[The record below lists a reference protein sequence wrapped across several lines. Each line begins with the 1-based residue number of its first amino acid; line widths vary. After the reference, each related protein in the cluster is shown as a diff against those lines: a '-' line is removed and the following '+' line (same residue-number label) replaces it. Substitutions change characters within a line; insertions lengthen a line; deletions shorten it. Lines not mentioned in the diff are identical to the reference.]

1 MDVHVV
7 QKGDTKSKLARILVN
22 GDTPVDLTG
31 LTVKVFGETN
41 AGGADWIAESATGVT
56 AHPTNAFTTNTLDD
70 FDVIL
75 DDDTLAKDGDQVKF
89 SSTTTL
95 PAGLVSGTWYFVKD
109 AFPGGFKVSRQPN
122 GSTLNITDA
131 GTGTHTYIIRG
142 SVQYEWQ
149 TADIDTAGTFWMW
162 FRVYAS
168 GSSTV
173 YDTYP
178 VDGLGDNRAFK
189 IIVVEAQ

>member
-1 MDVHVV
+1 M
-7 QKGDTKSKLARILVN
+7 QGDS
-22 GDTPVDLTG
+22 PVDLTG
-31 LTVKVFGETN
+31 LTVKVYGETH
-41 AGGADWIAESATGVT
+41 AGGTDWITATATGVT

-75 DDDTLAKDGDQVKF
+75 DDDTLAKNGYQVKF
-89 SSTTTL
+89 SSTGTL
-95 PAGLVSGTWYFVKD
+95 PAGLVTGVWYFVVG

-122 GSTLNITDA
+122 GATLNITDA

-149 TADIDTAGTFWMW
+149 AADVDTAGTFWLW
-162 FRVYAS
+162 FRV
-168 GSSTV
+168 GTDTV

-178 VDGLGDNRAFK
+178 TVPVGTNRGFS
-189 IIVVEAQ
+189 IEVVEAQ